1 MISKTVLEK
10 LEFSKILQFIARYA
24 YTEAGKKEVF
34 KLQPLQN
41 LNLAVL
47 EGSYVREATEILIKN
62 DFPPISYL
70 PDLREDLSRS
80 SIEGAVLTNK
90 AILDI
95 LTLAETSRK
104 LFQFLKSE
112 AEASN
117 ITSGYLNLL
126 FVDKVFEHHISKIID
141 ENGEVR
147 DSASQKLKEIRDEI
161 RHKTDTLGKVIN
173 RILKDLSDSYLVRE
187 DYVTQRDGRMV
198 VPVKSEHK
206 RHVKG
211 FIHSESSSGQTV
223 YIEPEETL
231 ELNNEILSL
240 NFAEKREI
248 ERILRELTKKIGEVS
263 PRLKETLEAVSAL
276 DSIFA
281 RAKYSLE
288 IIGSFPSIDNSVPIR
303 LMDARHPLLLKKLGK
318 SQTVPLNL
326 EVSDKNVILI
336 TGPNAGGKTVVLKTT
351 GILAVMALSGI
362 PIPAG
367 PDSNLHFFSD
377 VLLDI
382 GDQQSIEDDLSTFSS
397 HLSNIKHILESADKD
412 SLVLLDE
419 IGTGTDP
426 AEGSALATA
435 VLVSL
440 QKKQATVLATTHH
453 GSLKIIA
460 NELPGFE
467 NASMEFDNEKL
478 VPTYSFNQGLPGSSY
493 AFEVAER
500 IGLSRSFLEMAK
512 GYLDKDKMKVED
524 FLVELEKRSRA
535 LEEKLRTSEIENSR
549 LKGLANLYQ
558 TNLDKIEAQKKEI
571 LQKAKVSA
579 DDYLKEVNR
588 KVEQA
593 IRQIKESNA
602 KSESIRD
609 AKREIEEL
617 KKENKKIISSP
628 AVDSVDKNHIFAP
641 GDFAQLKNS
650 QTAGKLIEVEREKNR
665 AVLLVGNIKIQV
677 KLDEL
682 IPAKRR
688 DTEVKEEFR
697 TSFQRPSASVRID
710 IRGQKPEE
718 AEFEVVKFLDNANSA
733 GLDRVEIL
741 HGKGTG
747 ALKKMVK
754 EILTK
759 HDQVDKFY
767 YAGIEQGGD
776 GVTIVELK

>member
-1 MISKTVLEK
+1 MISKSVLDK
-10 LEFSKILQFIARYA
+10 LEFSKVLQFIARYA
-24 YTEAGKKEVF
+24 YTEAGKKEIF
-34 KLQPLQN
+34 SLSPIQN
-41 LNLAVL
+41 FSQAVL
-47 EGSYVREATEILIKN
+47 EGSYVTEATEILIKN

-70 PDLREDLSRS
+70 PDLRDDLSRS
-80 SIEGAVLTNK
+80 AIEGAVLTNK
-90 AILDI
+90 SILDI

-104 LFQFLKSE
+104 LYQFLKSE
-112 AEASN
+112 SEARN
-117 ITSGYLNLL
+117 ITSGYLEML
-126 FVDKVFEHHISKIID
+126 FVDKVFEHHISRIID
-141 ENGEVR
+141 ENGDVR
-147 DSASQKLKEIRDEI
+147 DNASQKLKEIREEI

-248 ERILRELTKKIGEVS
+248 ERILKELTKKIGEVS
-263 PRLKETLEAVSAL
+263 YRLKESLQAVSNL

-288 IIGSFPSIDNSVPIR
+288 IIGSFPSLDNTQPVR
-303 LMDARHPLLLKKLGK
+303 LLDARHPLLFKKLGR
-318 SQTVPLNL
+318 SNTVPLNI
-326 EVSDKNVILI
+326 EVSDRNVILI
-336 TGPNAGGKTVVLKTT
+336 TGPNAGGKTVVLKTA
-351 GILAVMALSGI
+351 GILAIMALSGI

-367 PDSNLHFFSD
+367 ADSNLHFFD
-377 VLLDI
+377 NILLDI

-397 HLSNIKHILESADKD
+397 HLSNIKNILDSADEN

-426 AEGSALATA
+426 AEGAALATA

-440 QKKQATVLATTHH
+440 QKKKSIVLATTHH

-478 VPTYSFNQGLPGSSY
+478 APTYRFNQGIPGSSY

-500 IGLSRSFLEMAK
+500 IGLEKDFLQMAR
-512 GYLDKDKMKVED
+512 GYLDSDKMKVED

-535 LEEKLRTSEIENSR
+535 LEQKLRSSEIENSR

-558 TNLDKIEAQKKEI
+558 TNLEKIETQKKEI
-571 LQKAKVSA
+571 LQKAKSSA
-579 DDYLKEVNR
+579 DDYLKDVNR

-602 KSESIRD
+602 KSETIRE
-609 AKREIEEL
+609 AKKDIEEL
-617 KKENKKIISSP
+617 KKENIKLISTP
-628 AVDSVDKNHIFAP
+628 AVDSIDKNHIFAT
-641 GDFAQLKNS
+641 GDFAQLRNS
-650 QTAGKLIEVEREKNR
+650 QTAGKIIEVEREKNR

-677 KLDEL
+677 NLDEL
-682 IPAKRR
+682 LPAKKR
-688 DTEVKEEFR
+688 DAEVKQDYR
-697 TSFQRPSASVRID
+697 TGFQSLSADVRID

-718 AEFEVVKFLDNANSA
+718 AEFEVVKFLDNANTA

-747 ALKKMVK
+747 ALKRMVK
-754 EILTK
+754 EILTR
-759 HDQVDKFY
+759 HDQVSKFY
-767 YAGIEQGGD
+767 FAGIEQGGD